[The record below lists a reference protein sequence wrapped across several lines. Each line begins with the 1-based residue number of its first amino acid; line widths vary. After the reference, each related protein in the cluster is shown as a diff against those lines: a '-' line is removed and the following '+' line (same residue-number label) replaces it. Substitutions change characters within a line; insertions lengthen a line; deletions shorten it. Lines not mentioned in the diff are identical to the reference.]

1 MALINCIECGK
12 EYSDKAI
19 SCPNCGCPTTENLSK
34 VTIVSNIVE
43 NNEINAPPSQSENIE
58 GYVAKKQEQIP
69 TKNNIRMVKAVS
81 IVFTILLISIT
92 AIIFWSSNTNYSA
105 GLEAMAEGNYQE
117 AIDRFESSF
126 HSESQANIALAKKL
140 ITSNDEFQKGQD
152 TWNYF
157 SKTNNT
163 RDFEEFFNDR
173 TVGEKALPHYE
184 NVIPED
190 KNYKTAQSSIDDIK
204 EHLEFLDNKEKA
216 IELVKQSNVLSNSKR
231 TEDVINSWINDN
243 QKVYTVYGWD
253 ARYAFKITPIFDENQ
268 TNTPQE
274 PDKSLFFVSFGFDY
288 DDSIE
293 NGNRIYCFEANIES
307 GTVMNILGNST
318 LKKKYQDWGYIN

>member
-1 MALINCIECGK
+1 
-12 EYSDKAI
+12 
-19 SCPNCGCPTTENLSK
+19 
-34 VTIVSNIVE
+34 
-43 NNEINAPPSQSENIE
+43 
-58 GYVAKKQEQIP
+58 
-69 TKNNIRMVKAVS
+69 MVKVVS
-81 IVFTILLISIT
+81 IVFTILLISVA
-92 AIIFWSSNTNYSA
+92 AIIFSSSNINYSD

-140 ITSNDEFQKGQD
+140 ITSNEEFQKGQD
-152 TWNYF
+152 TWDYF

-163 RDFEEFFNDR
+163 RDFMEFFNDR
-173 TVGEKALPHYE
+173 TIGEEALRHFG
-184 NVIPED
+184 NVMPED
-190 KNYKTAQSSIDDIK
+190 KNYRTAQSRIDDIK
-204 EHLEFLDNKEKA
+204 EHLEFLDNKEEA
-216 IELVKQSNVLSNSKR
+216 IELVKQSNVLSKNKR
-231 TEDVINSWINDN
+231 TEDVINSWINDD

-253 ARYAFKITPIFDENQ
+253 ARYAFKKTPIFDENQ